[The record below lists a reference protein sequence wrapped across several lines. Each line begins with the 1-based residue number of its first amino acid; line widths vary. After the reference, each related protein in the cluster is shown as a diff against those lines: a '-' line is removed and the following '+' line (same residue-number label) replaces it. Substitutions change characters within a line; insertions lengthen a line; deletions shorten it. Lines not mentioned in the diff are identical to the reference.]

1 MLNSKRIF
9 FGVIGFSLLM
19 GLTSCWEP
27 TSQNSDAQKG
37 FSTSNFL
44 VKLADGDAMP
54 TEEVSPEW
62 MIPKSRH
69 YHFWSCLRNRA
80 TDQIIRGIG
89 FTVRSHDSA
98 IEVVTDNE
106 GCLHWHEKID
116 FDYMADEAYLQF
128 ERTVSGTGVYQGEHK
143 VQLAINPWVV
153 SRKSGLKEV
162 KWVRDNQGTDI
173 PEGIKVIEH
182 SQLKSVLRG
191 SYEGKL
197 PSPQTKQPDHPSSQ
211 AEVAVKDNSSSQAE
225 VPQKLLWMNRVSS
238 NVKEIKQDAHGVW
251 LQIQLA
257 MIPVVQFR
265 DLSGTP
271 NPIPLKAGRFRVD
284 AQVVA
289 TNLGVNRDENLIL
302 TPDLPPSI
310 GVIAVNDGVLRVQF
324 DSMIT
329 RRVARGNIQLA
340 LRVTPIDGA
349 PKGLGSFEGLYEL
362 SPFDKLVSKNSDM
375 FVPASVYR
383 EGDGFAYDKFL
394 KSAGNFEKLEAARS
408 AFKNE
413 PFEFPKMLIK
423 FETIRPG
430 ETATTRTVDYSI
442 QACVRNNLTSSFVKD
457 ELFYVDYLADNKTLE
472 LEKEF
477 YTHENEMNSAGNKEW
492 CRPDGSS
499 PKSGQDCRPLSK
511 TDQDGCLRIMGHV
524 THKYYKPEELFFPT
538 VRIRHVAS
546 AYTKELVLAINPW
559 DLFATFGR
567 DRREL
572 TDDYVE
578 ASKKREKIASLLYVP
593 AFSYHTLRFRYE
605 IDEFMNLVVKKVLLL
620 KLEPRVL
627 RYSSIT
633 DGRKNIGQL
642 RDGIYLL
649 KLAVQKD
656 YLDPAAEGVVIGFD
670 EDQKKTYVEAPEKAR
685 TREYINGIKKLVR
698 VQNGEIITPVEI
710 AVRDLRLL
718 RIRSNML
725 VQLETIDE
733 KKLTM
738 AAIVHA
744 NAKDHLSRGGPEGD
758 KIERE
763 KRDKLL
769 ESLTY
774 SLSSFLWAGKQDGN
788 RLVPKIGEGKLP
800 AVYEITSKNYLSE
813 IDHLGPNVPKEF
825 LSKMKSEAVKAY
837 RTNDVSFMPVSPHL
851 ELDSLRDSDSGLA
864 PRSFSGPV
872 TLLLNSNMSYIRPLD
887 NLDESFCEETD
898 DCREVTKAIDEMTGG
913 EKAKIEDR
921 DYRDSPLFGSIRHL
935 QSINVDAVLQRM
947 TVLEEEY
954 RKSNTISSLLYNF
967 INQTGLEYVSLG
979 DIPLKRFDQNKCSS
993 LREYSINEKKCLVP
1007 APEASTPFENFLS
1020 DLNNHPQDS
1029 YYQLPGES
1037 VNRDDIE
1044 KLIETG
1050 EIDPR
1055 VDSRFCDF
1063 FGRQMNRLWKEW
1075 DPRGLTVVAD
1085 WLKNIGW
1092 ACVDRQRSHDGVSVG
1107 FFSLGKRSPGLIF
1120 ERKLKVLKTGRYRF
1134 KGGKPMNISVGVNF
1148 GVNYNKSF
1156 SGGWSYNIFGE
1167 IPILGSFLRFFS
1179 LKEERTRSNTNGTS
1193 VGEGAYLAMQEATM
1207 DVEILEHEKCL
1218 IVRPH
1223 PEFIKP
1229 VVDRLNFSIKDVAM
1243 KIRDRVKFKMGLSKL
1258 DHGKSLDL
1266 GGGASE
1272 KELVLGQFLRGIMLC
1287 GGKKIKEPTPIR
1299 EKYYYFSQ
1307 HFTEGDLLDSADLYN
1322 HPWLLAL
1329 RGKRDFQG
1337 FMSVIKA
1344 VPYNWNFS
1352 EVAKAEG
1359 WSIDHMIRSYR
1370 QVHPT
1375 FPGLYSILDEEDKA
1389 TLYPLNDKP
1398 ADSFRDGVLDGK
1410 KNSEEKIVP

>member
-9 FGVIGFSLLM
+9 SGVLGFALVM

-27 TSQNSDAQKG
+27 TKQNSNVEKG
-37 FSTSNFL
+37 ISHSNFL
-44 VKLADGDAMP
+44 VKLVDGDALP
-54 TEEVSPEW
+54 TEEVTPNW
-62 MIPKSRH
+62 LIPKSRH

-89 FTVRSHDSA
+89 FIVTSDDSK

-116 FDYMADEAYLQF
+116 FDYLAEEAYLQL
-128 ERTVSGTGVYQGEHK
+128 ERTVSGTGIYQGEQK
-143 VQLAINPWVV
+143 IQLAINPWVV

-162 KWVRDNQGTDI
+162 KWIRDNQGTDI
-173 PEGIKVIEH
+173 PDGIKIVGKN
-182 SQLKSVLRG
+182 QVKSVLRG
-191 SYEGKL
+191 AYKTADAQL
-197 PSPQTKQPDHPSSQ
+197 KQGP
-211 AEVAVKDNSSSQAE
+211 
-225 VPQKLLWMNRVSS
+225 KLLWMNRVSS
-238 NVKEIKQDAHGVW
+238 NIKEIRQDGLGVW

-257 MIPVVQFR
+257 MIPVIQFR
-265 DLSGTP
+265 DLSGSP
-271 NPIPLKAGRFRVD
+271 NPIPLKAGKFRVD
-284 AQVVA
+284 AQIVA
-289 TNLGVNRDENLIL
+289 TNLGFNRDENLIL
-302 TPDLPPSI
+302 TPDLPPSV
-310 GVIAVNDGVLRVQF
+310 GVITNNDGILRVQF
-324 DSMIT
+324 DSLIT

-349 PKGLGSFEGLYEL
+349 PEGLGPFEGLYEL
-362 SPFDKLVSKNSDM
+362 SPFDKLESKNTDL
-375 FVPASVYR
+375 FVPASVYN
-383 EGDGFAYDKFL
+383 EGDGFAYEKFL
-394 KSAGNFEKLEAARS
+394 KKARNFEKLEVARS

-442 QACVRNNLTSSFVKD
+442 QACVRNTLTSAFVKD
-457 ELFYVDYLADNKTLE
+457 ELFYVDYLPDNKTLE
-472 LEKEF
+472 LEKDF
-477 YTHENEMNSAGNKEW
+477 YTHENEMNSADNKAW

-538 VRIRHVAS
+538 IRIRHVAS
-546 AYTKELVLAINPW
+546 TYSKELVLAINPW

-670 EDQKKTYVEAPEKAR
+670 EDQKKTYVEAPEKAK

-725 VQLETIDE
+725 IQLETIDE
-733 KKLTM
+733 KKLIM
-738 AAIVHA
+738 SAIVHA
-744 NAKDHLSRGGPEGD
+744 NLKDHLAKGNTEGV
-758 KIERE
+758 KIDQ
-763 KRDKLL
+763 RDKLL
-769 ESLTY
+769 KDLTY
-774 SLSSFLWAGKQDGN
+774 SQSSFLWAGRQEDN
-788 RLVPKIGEGKLP
+788 LLVPKKNEGNLP
-800 AVYEITSKNYLSE
+800 GVYQITSKKYLAE
-813 IDHLGPNVPKEF
+813 IDHLGSGVTPEF
-825 LSKMKSEAVKAY
+825 LSKMKAEAIKAY
-837 RTNDVSFMPVSPHL
+837 KTNDVSFMPVAPYVD
-851 ELDSLRDSDSGLA
+851 LDSLRDLDSGMA

-898 DCREVTKAIDEMTGG
+898 DCREVSKTIDELTGG
-913 EKAKIEDR
+913 EKAKVEDR

-935 QSINVDAVLQRM
+935 KSINVDAILQRM

-954 RKSNTISSLLYNF
+954 RKNNTISSLLYNF

-979 DIPLKRFDQNKCSS
+979 DIPLMRFDPIKCSS
-993 LREYSINEKKCLVP
+993 LREYSINEERCLVP
-1007 APEASTPFENFLS
+1007 APEASTPLENFLS
-1020 DLNNHPQDS
+1020 DLNNQRKDA
-1029 YYQLPGES
+1029 YYQMPGGNVDRS
-1037 VNRDDIE
+1037 DIE

-1050 EIDPR
+1050 ETDPR
-1055 VDSRFCDF
+1055 VDSRFCDL

-1085 WLKNIGW
+1085 WLKGIGG
-1092 ACVDRQRSHDGVSVG
+1092 ACVDRQRNHDGVSVG
-1107 FFSLGKRSPGLIF
+1107 VFSFGKRSPGLIF
-1120 ERKLKVLKTGRYRF
+1120 ERKMKVIKTGRYRF

-1167 IPILGSFLRFFS
+1167 IPILGSILRFFS

-1223 PEFIKP
+1223 PDFITSI
-1229 VVDRLNFSIKDVAM
+1229 VDRLNFSVKDVAM

-1258 DHGKSLDL
+1258 DHGKTMNL
-1266 GGGASE
+1266 GDDASE

-1287 GGKKIKEPTPIR
+1287 GDKKIKEPTPVR

-1337 FMSVIKA
+1337 FMAVIKA

-1352 EVAKAEG
+1352 EVAKTEG
-1359 WSIDHMIRSYR
+1359 WSIEHMIRSYR

-1375 FPGLYSILDEEDKA
+1375 FPGLYSILEEEDKA
-1389 TLYPLNDKP
+1389 ALYPLKDKP
-1398 ADSFRDGVLDGK
+1398 EDSFRNGVLDGK
-1410 KNSEEKIVP
+1410 KDSDEKKEP

>member
-1 MLNSKRIF
+1 MLNSKQIVS
-9 FGVIGFSLLM
+9 GVLGFVLLM

-27 TSQNSDAQKG
+27 KEQKSNFERG
-37 FSTSNFL
+37 FSTANFL
-44 VKLADGDAMP
+44 VKLVDGDALP
-54 TEEVSPEW
+54 TEEVTPNW
-62 MIPKSRH
+62 LIPKSRH

-89 FTVRSHDSA
+89 FTVKSDDSK

-116 FDYMADEAYLQF
+116 FDYLAEEAYLQL
-128 ERTVSGTGVYQGEHK
+128 ERTVSGTGIYQGEQK
-143 VQLAINPWVV
+143 IQLAINPWVV

-162 KWVRDNQGTDI
+162 KWERDSQGTDI
-173 PEGIKVIEH
+173 PDGIKVIGKN
-182 SQLKSVLRG
+182 QVKSVLRG
-191 SYEGKL
+191 AYKGNL
-197 PSPQTKQPDHPSSQ
+197 PSAHAQGP
-211 AEVAVKDNSSSQAE
+211 
-225 VPQKLLWMNRVSS
+225 KLLWMNRVSS
-238 NVKEIKQDAHGVW
+238 NIKEIKQDAQGVW
-251 LQIQLA
+251 LQIQLS
-257 MIPVVQFR
+257 MIPVAQFR
-265 DLSGTP
+265 DLSGSP
-271 NPIPLKAGRFRVD
+271 NPTPLKAGRFRVD
-284 AQVVA
+284 AQIVA

-302 TPDLPPSI
+302 TPDLPSSV
-310 GVIAVNDGVLRVQF
+310 GVITNNDGILRVQF

-349 PKGLGSFEGLYEL
+349 PEGLGSFEGLYEL
-362 SPFDKLVSKNSDM
+362 GPFDKLESRNTDM
-375 FVPASVYR
+375 FVPASVYS
-383 EGDGFAYDKFL
+383 EGDGFAYEKFL
-394 KSAGNFEKLEAARS
+394 KNAGNFEKLEAARS

-442 QACVRNNLTSSFVKD
+442 QACVRNTLTSSFVKD
-457 ELFYVDYLADNKTLE
+457 ELFYVDYLPDNKTLE
-472 LEKEF
+472 LEKDF
-477 YTHENEMNSAGNKEW
+477 YTHENEMNSPDNKIW
-492 CRPDGSS
+492 CKSDGSS
-499 PKSGQDCRPLSK
+499 PKPGQDCRPLSK

-538 VRIRHVAS
+538 IRIRHVAS
-546 AYTKELVLAINPW
+546 TYSKELVLAINPW

-578 ASKKREKIASLLYVP
+578 ASKKREKISSLLYVP

-620 KLEPRVL
+620 KLEPKVL

-633 DGRKNIGQL
+633 DGRKNIGHL

-670 EDQKKTYVEAPEKAR
+670 EDQQKTYVEAPKKAK

-698 VQNGEIITPVEI
+698 VQDGEIITPVEI

-725 VQLETIDE
+725 IQLETIDE
-733 KKLTM
+733 KNLTM
-738 AAIVHA
+738 SAIVHS
-744 NAKDHLSRGGPEGD
+744 NAKEHLSKGNTEGVNID
-758 KIERE
+758 QRN
-763 KRDKLL
+763 KLL
-769 ESLTY
+769 TDMTY
-774 SLSSFLWAGKQDGN
+774 SLSSFLWAGRQEGN
-788 RLVPKIGEGKLP
+788 LLVPKKNEGNLP
-800 AVYEITSKNYLSE
+800 GIYQITSKKYLAE
-813 IDHLGPNVPKEF
+813 IDHLRSGMTEEF
-825 LSKMKSEAVKAY
+825 LSKMKAEAVQAY
-837 RTNDVSFMPVSPHL
+837 KTNDVSFMPVAPYV
-851 ELDSLRDSDSGLA
+851 ELDSLRDLDSGLA

-887 NLDESFCEETD
+887 NLDESFCEATD
-898 DCREVTKAIDEMTGG
+898 DCREVSKTIDEMTGG
-913 EKAKIEDR
+913 ERAKIEDR

-935 QSINVDAVLQRM
+935 SSINVDTILQRM

-967 INQTGLEYVSLG
+967 INQTGLDFVSLG
-979 DIPLKRFDQNKCSS
+979 DVPLKRFDQEKCSS
-993 LREYSINEKKCLVP
+993 MREYSVNEEKCLVP
-1007 APEASTPFENFLS
+1007 APEVSTSFENFLS
-1020 DLNNHPQDS
+1020 DLNNQGQS
-1029 YYQLPGES
+1029 TYYQLPGEN
-1037 VNRDDIE
+1037 VNRGDIE

-1055 VDSRFCDF
+1055 VDSRFCDL
-1063 FGRQMNRLWKEW
+1063 FGRQMNRVWKDW
-1075 DPRGLTVVAD
+1075 DPRGLTVVSD
-1085 WLKNIGW
+1085 WLKGIGW

-1156 SGGWSYNIFGE
+1156 SGGWNYNIFGE
-1167 IPILGSFLRFFS
+1167 IPILGSILKFFS

-1223 PEFIKP
+1223 PEFVKSI
-1229 VVDRLNFSIKDVAM
+1229 VDRVNFNVKAVTM
-1243 KIRDRVKFKMGLSKL
+1243 RIRDRVKFKMGLSKL
-1258 DHGKSLDL
+1258 DYGKAMSPGDDTDVT
-1266 GGGASE
+1266 E
-1272 KELVLGQFLRGIMLC
+1272 KELVLRQFLRGIMLC
-1287 GGKKIKEPTPIR
+1287 GGKKIKEPTPVR

-1337 FMSVIKA
+1337 FMAVIKA

-1375 FPGLYSILDEEDKA
+1375 FPGLYSILDDGPSSA
-1389 TLYPLNDKP
+1389 SAPQYPLQDKP
-1398 ADSFRDGVLDGK
+1398 GDSFRDGVLDGK
-1410 KNSEEKIVP
+1410 NNSEEKAP

>member
-1 MLNSKRIF
+1 MLNSKRVF
-9 FGVIGFSLLM
+9 SGVLGFALLM

-27 TSQNSDAQKG
+27 TKQNPLVEKG
-37 FSTSNFL
+37 FSHSNFL
-44 VKLADGDAMP
+44 VRLVDGDALP
-54 TEEVSPEW
+54 TEEITPNW
-62 MIPKSRH
+62 LIPKSRH

-89 FTVRSHDSA
+89 FTVTSDDSM

-116 FDYMADEAYLQF
+116 FDYLAEEAYLQL
-128 ERTVSGTGVYQGEHK
+128 ERTVSGTGIYQGKHK
-143 VQLAINPWVV
+143 IQLAINPWVV

-162 KWVRDNQGTDI
+162 KWIRDNQGTDI
-173 PEGIKVIEH
+173 PEGIKVIGH
-182 SQLKSVLRG
+182 NQVKSVLRG
-191 SYEGKL
+191 AYKGKV
-197 PSPQTKQPDHPSSQ
+197 PSAQPERPDKPSSQ
-211 AEVAVKDNSSSQAE
+211 AEVPK
-225 VPQKLLWMNRVSS
+225 KLLWMNRVSS
-238 NVKEIKQDAHGVW
+238 NVKEIKQDAQGVW

-257 MIPVVQFR
+257 MIPVVQFK

-284 AQVVA
+284 AQIVA
-289 TNLGVNRDENLIL
+289 TNLGVNRNENLIL

-310 GVIAVNDGVLRVQF
+310 GVITNNDGILRVQF

-349 PKGLGSFEGLYEL
+349 PEGLGSFEGLYEL
-362 SPFDKLVSKNSDM
+362 SPFDKLESKNADM
-375 FVPASVYR
+375 FVPASVYN
-383 EGDGFAYDKFL
+383 EGDGFAYEKFL

-442 QACVRNNLTSSFVKD
+442 QACVRNTLTSSFVKD
-457 ELFYVDYLADNKTLE
+457 ELFYVDYLTDNKTLE
-472 LEKEF
+472 LENDF

-538 VRIRHVAS
+538 IRIRHVAS
-546 AYTKELVLAINPW
+546 AYSKELVLAINPW

-620 KLEPRVL
+620 KLEPKVL

-670 EDQKKTYVEAPEKAR
+670 KDQKKTYVEAPEKAK

-725 VQLETIDE
+725 IQLETIDE
-733 KKLTM
+733 KKLIM
-738 AAIVHA
+738 SAIVHA
-744 NAKDHLSRGGPEGD
+744 NLKDHLAKGNAEGVNG
-758 KIERE
+758 EQ
-763 KRDKLL
+763 RDKFLKDM
-769 ESLTY
+769 TY
-774 SLSSFLWAGKQDGN
+774 SLSSFLWAGRQEGN
-788 RLVPKIGEGKLP
+788 LSVPKKNEGNLP
-800 AVYEITSKNYLSE
+800 GIYQITSKKYLAE
-813 IDHLGPNVPKEF
+813 IDHLGGVTQEF
-825 LSKMKSEAVKAY
+825 LAKMKAEAIKAY
-837 RTNDVSFMPVSPHL
+837 KTNDVSFMPVAPYVD
-851 ELDSLRDSDSGLA
+851 LDSLRDLDSGMA

-898 DCREVTKAIDEMTGG
+898 DCREVSKTIDELTGG

-935 QSINVDAVLQRM
+935 TSINVDAILQRM

-954 RKSNTISSLLYNF
+954 RKNNTISSLLYNF
-967 INQTGLEYVSLG
+967 INQTGLDYVSLG
-979 DIPLKRFDQNKCSS
+979 DIPLQRFDQEKCSS
-993 LREYSINEKKCLVP
+993 LREYSINEEKCLVP
-1007 APEASTPFENFLS
+1007 APEASTPLENFLS
-1020 DLNNHPQDS
+1020 DLNNQRPDT
-1029 YYQLPGES
+1029 YYQMPGENVDRS
-1037 VNRDDIE
+1037 DIE

-1055 VDSRFCDF
+1055 VDSRFCDL

-1085 WLKNIGW
+1085 WLKGIGG
-1092 ACVDRQRSHDGVSVG
+1092 ACVDRQRNHDGVSVG
-1107 FFSLGKRSPGLIF
+1107 VFSFGKRSPGLIF
-1120 ERKLKVLKTGRYRF
+1120 EQKLKILKTGRYRF

-1156 SGGWSYNIFGE
+1156 SGGWNYNIFGE
-1167 IPILGSFLRFFS
+1167 IPILGSILRFFS

-1223 PEFIKP
+1223 PDLVTSI
-1229 VVDRLNFSIKDVAM
+1229 VDRLNFSVKDVAM

-1258 DHGKSLDL
+1258 DHGKTMNL
-1266 GGGASE
+1266 GGDASE

-1287 GGKKIKEPTPIR
+1287 GDKKIKEPTPVR

-1337 FMSVIKA
+1337 FMAVVKA

-1352 EVAKAEG
+1352 EVAKTEG

-1375 FPGLYSILDEEDKA
+1375 FPGLYSVLDEEERA
-1389 TLYPLNDKP
+1389 ALYPLNDKP
-1398 ADSFRDGVLDGK
+1398 ADSFRNGVLDGK
-1410 KNSEEKIVP
+1410 KNAEERKDP

>member
-1 MLNSKRIF
+1 MLNSNRIV
-9 FGVIGFSLLM
+9 FGILGFVLLM

-27 TSQNSDAQKG
+27 TKQKSNLERG
-37 FSTSNFL
+37 FSTANFL
-44 VKLADGDAMP
+44 VKLVDGDALP
-54 TEEVSPEW
+54 TEEVTPNW
-62 MIPKSRH
+62 LIPKSRH

-89 FTVRSHDSA
+89 FTVKSDDSK

-116 FDYMADEAYLQF
+116 FDYLAEEAYLQL
-128 ERTVSGTGVYQGEHK
+128 ERTVSGTGIYQGEQK
-143 VQLAINPWVV
+143 IQLAINPWVV

-162 KWVRDNQGTDI
+162 KWERDSQGTDI
-173 PEGIKVIEH
+173 PDGIKIIGKNQV
-182 SQLKSVLRG
+182 KSVLRG
-191 SYEGKL
+191 AYNRGSL
-197 PSPQTKQPDHPSSQ
+197 PSTHVQG
-211 AEVAVKDNSSSQAE
+211 
-225 VPQKLLWMNRVSS
+225 QKLLWMNRVSS
-238 NVKEIKQDAHGVW
+238 NIKEIKQDAQGVW
-251 LQIQLA
+251 LQIQLS
-257 MIPVVQFR
+257 MIPVAQFR
-265 DLSGTP
+265 DLSGSP

-284 AQVVA
+284 AQIVA

-310 GVIAVNDGVLRVQF
+310 GLITNNDGILRVQF

-329 RRVARGNIQLA
+329 RRVTRGNIQLA

-349 PKGLGSFEGLYEL
+349 PEGLGSFEGLYEL
-362 SPFDKLVSKNSDM
+362 SPFDKLESRNTDM
-375 FVPASVYR
+375 FVPASVYS
-383 EGDGFAYDKFL
+383 EGDGFAYEKFL
-394 KSAGNFEKLEAARS
+394 KSASNFEKLEAARS

-442 QACVRNNLTSSFVKD
+442 QACVRNTLTSSFVKD
-457 ELFYVDYLADNKTLE
+457 ELFYVDYLPDSKTLE
-472 LEKEF
+472 LEKDF
-477 YTHENEMNSAGNKEW
+477 YTHENEMNSADNVTW
-492 CRPDGSS
+492 CGPDGSS
-499 PKSGQDCRPLSK
+499 PKSGQACRPLTK

-524 THKYYKPEELFFPT
+524 THKYYKPEELFFPII
-538 VRIRHVAS
+538 RIRHVAS
-546 AYTKELVLAINPW
+546 SFSKKLVLAINPW

-578 ASKKREKIASLLYVP
+578 ASKRREKIASLLYVP

-620 KLEPRVL
+620 KLEPKVL

-633 DGRKNIGQL
+633 DGRKNVGQL

-670 EDQKKTYVEAPEKAR
+670 EDQKKTYVEAPEKAK

-725 VQLETIDE
+725 IQLETIDE

-738 AAIVHA
+738 SAIVHA
-744 NAKDHLSRGGPEGD
+744 NTKEHLSKGD
-758 KIERE
+758 TEWGSIDQ
-763 KRDKLL
+763 RDKLL
-769 ESLTY
+769 TDMTY
-774 SLSSFLWAGKQDGN
+774 SLSSFLWAGRQEGN
-788 RLVPKIGEGKLP
+788 LLVPRKNEGNLP
-800 AVYEITSKNYLSE
+800 GVYQITSKKYLAE
-813 IDHLGPNVPKEF
+813 IDHLNSGMTPEF
-825 LSKMKSEAVKAY
+825 LSKMKAEAVQAY
-837 RTNDVSFMPVSPHL
+837 KTNDVSFMPVAPHV
-851 ELDSLRDSDSGLA
+851 ELDSLRDLDSGLT

-887 NLDESFCEETD
+887 NLDESFCEATD
-898 DCREVTKAIDEMTGG
+898 DCREVSKTIDELTGG
-913 EKAKIEDR
+913 ERAKIEDR

-935 QSINVDAVLQRM
+935 KSINVDAILQRM

-954 RKSNTISSLLYNF
+954 RKNNTISSLLYNF
-967 INQTGLEYVSLG
+967 VNQTGLEYVSLG
-979 DIPLKRFDQNKCSS
+979 DIPLRRFDQEKCSS
-993 LREYSINEKKCLVP
+993 LREYSLNEEKCLVP
-1007 APEASTPFENFLS
+1007 APEVSTSFENFLS
-1020 DLNNHPQDS
+1020 DLNNQGHDS
-1029 YYQLPGES
+1029 YYQLPGEN
-1037 VNRDDIE
+1037 VNRGDIE

-1050 EIDPR
+1050 EIEPH
-1055 VDSRFCDF
+1055 VDSRFCDL
-1063 FGRQMNRLWKEW
+1063 FGRQMTRLWKEW

-1156 SGGWSYNIFGE
+1156 SGGWNYNIFGE
-1167 IPILGSFLRFFS
+1167 IPILGSILRFFS

-1193 VGEGAYLAMQEATM
+1193 IGEGAYLAMQEATM

-1223 PEFIKP
+1223 PDFVEPII
-1229 VVDRLNFSIKDVAM
+1229 DRVNFNVKDVTM
-1243 KIRDRVKFKMGLSKL
+1243 RIRDRVKFKMGLSKL
-1258 DHGKSLDL
+1258 DHGKTMSPGDDSDV
-1266 GGGASE
+1266 SE
-1272 KELVLGQFLRGIMLC
+1272 KELVLRQFLRGIMLC
-1287 GGKKIKEPTPIR
+1287 GGKKIKEPTPVR

-1337 FMSVIKA
+1337 FMAVIKA

-1375 FPGLYSILDEEDKA
+1375 FPGLYSILDEEQSSA
-1389 TLYPLNDKP
+1389 STLQYPSQDKP
-1398 ADSFRDGVLDGK
+1398 SDSFRNGALDGK
-1410 KNSEEKIVP
+1410 KNSEEKAP